1 MFALNKF
8 KICIFTACFNLNF
21 SIVYPEILKHI
32 SNDISLTPSEEE
44 EFTGLLSVERIAK
57 GEFLVEPGAIVTS
70 EYYVVK
76 GCLKAFYLDEA
87 GQEHI
92 IQFAIEDWW
101 ISDFEAFF
109 SGSAA
114 NLHVEAIEDS
124 VLLGLNKTALEAL
137 YKRIPKFE
145 RFFRIKT
152 TSAFV
157 ALRARILSTLQ
168 KTGKQRYLEFCATY
182 PKIEKRVP
190 NYHIANYLGLKPE
203 SLSRIRKE
211 LP

>member
-1 MFALNKF
+1 MYA
-8 KICIFTACFNLNF
+8 
-21 SIVYPEILKHI
+21 EILNHI
-32 SNDISLTPSEEE
+32 SNDIDLTSSEKE
-44 EFTGLLSVERIAK
+44 EFTGLLSVERIPK
-57 GEFLVEPGAIVTS
+57 GMYLVKPGDIVTS

-76 GCLKAFYLDEA
+76 GCLRAFYLDEA

-109 SGSAA
+109 SESVAE
-114 NLHVEAIEDS
+114 LHVEAIEDS
-124 VLLGLNKTALEAL
+124 VLLGLDKTALEAL
-137 YKRIPKFE
+137 YQRIPKFE

-152 TSAFV
+152 TGAFV
-157 ALRARILSTLQ
+157 ALRSRVLSSLQ

-182 PKIEKRVP
+182 PKIEKRIA

-211 LP
+211 IP